1 MKDAIHTFK
10 RTALVRFVRGL
21 FFDGSTVKR
30 AEPKV
35 WEFISRNVGESK
47 GTCVDVGA
55 NRGEYSCLMAQKVGK
70 KGMVY
75 AFELHPE
82 NVQVLRSNIWRY
94 RKCIKVEH
102 LAVTNGKT
110 EFVGAFPGRNRSG
123 AEWNIM
129 GHSETERGK
138 PEFSVRATSLDKYF
152 QPGTKIDLI
161 KVDVEGAGKQV
172 LEGMERILQE
182 SQPLIVFE
190 VHNQAEWEG
199 LRHLN
204 GVGYTLCGVQGE
216 TLLTIEGF
224 GIHCVAVPKGRKVIF
239 CLPT

>member
-1 MKDAIHTFK
+1 
-10 RTALVRFVRGL
+10 
-21 FFDGSTVKR
+21 
-30 AEPKV
+30 
-35 WEFISRNVGESK
+35 
-47 GTCVDVGA
+47 
-55 NRGEYSCLMAQKVGK
+55 
-70 KGMVY
+70 
-75 AFELHPE
+75 
-82 NVQVLRSNIWRY
+82 
-94 RKCIKVEH
+94 
-102 LAVTNGKT
+102 
-110 EFVGAFPGRNRSG
+110 
-123 AEWNIM
+123 M